1 MGILKKKQTDGTVA
15 VEPAPSKKRLR
26 KIIIAVIVLVL
37 LGGGLLAF
45 GGSGKGQ
52 ERQAAE
58 YTTETVTRQ
67 DITTELSYSGTLEP
81 ADSYIVTGL
90 VAGEILTAD
99 FEEGDTVKKDDVL
112 YTIDSSDAGNSLER
126 AENAVAQAQRSY
138 DQLLDSLDDLSI
150 RANTAGQVVDLA
162 VEVGDEV
169 TMGQTIATLR
179 DSATMTIELP
189 FPADEA
195 ALFTIGQSAQV
206 TVDGSFE
213 TVYGTVTSIS
223 ASDTV
228 LSGNRIVRNVEI
240 SVSNPG
246 AITNTTTATAT
257 VGTSACAQNGTFEYA
272 AEKTV
277 TAKASGEVSS
287 VPVKEGDMVSKDQV
301 LVVLSSDSLDDQIQ
315 NAADQVEDAKLSLD
329 SQQDSLDNYTIS
341 SPIDGTIVDKT
352 YKQGD
357 NAEAGKQLCTI
368 FDLSYLT
375 FTMNIDE
382 LDISQV
388 AVGQKVIITADAV
401 EGQSFEGT
409 VTNVSINGTTS
420 GGVTAYPVTVRIDNT
435 DGLLPGMNVD
445 GSIVVSEKKDVIAV
459 PVEAVERG
467 NQILVQTGETT
478 GSAGDKAVGEDGI
491 PAGFE
496 YVEVTLGQT
505 NGEYIEVTE
514 GLSDGDVIAYI
525 QPTFEVSSLMD
536 EMYGAPMGTETVV
549 VEAEPMPAGGG
560 GPGGGGMPAGGGGGF

>member
-1 MGILKKKQTDGTVA
+1 MGILKKKQADGTVA

-26 KIIIAVIVLVL
+26 KIIAAVIVLVL

-45 GGSGKGQ
+45 GGSGKSQ

-246 AITNTTTATAT
+246 AITNTSTATAT
-257 VGTSACAQNGTFEYA
+257 VGTSACAQSGTFAYA

-277 TAKASGEVSS
+277 TAKASGEVASLS
-287 VPVKEGDMVSKDQV
+287 VQEGDMVSKDQV

-388 AVGQKVIITADAV
+388 AVGQKVRITADAV
-401 EGQSFEGT
+401 EGQTFEGT
-409 VTNVSINGTTS
+409 VTKVSINGTTS

-445 GSIVVSEKKDVIAV
+445 GAIVVSEKQDVLAV

-478 GSAGDKAVGEDGI
+478 SGDKAVGENGI
-491 PAGFE
+491 PTGFE
-496 YVEVTLGQT
+496 YVEVTLGET
-505 NGEYIEVTE
+505 NGEYIEITD
-514 GLSDGDVIAYI
+514 GLSDGDVIAYV
-525 QPTFEVSSLMD
+525 QPTFEASSLMD
-536 EMYGAPMGTETVV
+536 EMYGPMGTETMV

-560 GPGGGGMPAGGGGGF
+560 GPGGGGGGMPAGGGGGF